1 MPQVSPVV
9 PLDASPVLTT
19 SLVVDVVLVLLV
31 LESTASAVT
40 PALVPVSSVVVVVV
54 VVDATPVPDAEA
66 EVVGVDPL
74 LLCPT
79 GAVPQNPSLQ
89 LSSVP
94 QSLSPLQGCPSR
106 NLPLKQAPSASAPT
120 K

>member
-1 MPQVSPVV
+1 MGYVDGFLIPVPNGRKDEYRAHEEKWWPWFRDKGATGLV
-9 PLDASPVLTT
+9 ITWGDDVLTVLMAT
-19 SLVVDVVLVLLV
+19 LVL
-31 LESTASAVT
+31 
-40 PALVPVSSVVVVVV
+40 
-54 VVDATPVPDAEA
+54 DAEA